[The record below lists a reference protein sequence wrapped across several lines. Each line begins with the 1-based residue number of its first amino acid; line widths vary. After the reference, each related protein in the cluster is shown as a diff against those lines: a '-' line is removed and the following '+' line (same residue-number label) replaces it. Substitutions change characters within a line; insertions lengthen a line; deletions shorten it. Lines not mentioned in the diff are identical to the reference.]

1 MGLDPLTGARAPC
14 IQCHRADR
22 GRDGRGLPWG
32 WKFVRRLVVGGGSS
46 AAVSGRHVALRIAI
60 ALAIAVAGLVL
71 WAAAGGTHD
80 AGARAL
86 PRVAALDTMPVPEPP
101 DETAYIKDKTAAV
114 KLGKALFWDMQAG
127 SDGRTACATCHYNA
141 GADNRSR
148 NQINPRQP
156 AGVDPKFDGKGPN
169 EQLTADDFPFH
180 KLADPNDRA
189 SQVMSD
195 TANVAGSQGV
205 KPSVFDG
212 ITPGE
217 PADDQHVLG
226 PDALFSIGG
235 TDVRRTTGRNTPSVI
250 NAVFNFRNFWDGRA
264 QNDFNGVDPFG
275 SRNTG
280 AQVGKVNAGGT
291 VDKVKVDITN
301 SSLASQAV
309 GPPGNPT
316 EMSSDGRTLSDIGTK
331 LLSLRPLRTQ
341 IVSPKDSV
349 LGSDVDTTGRG
360 IKTSYADL
368 VKQAFQ
374 PDWWNSDATVPGP
387 KNQDYSLMAYNFS
400 LFWGLAIQSYEATLV
415 SDQTPA
421 DRFFRG
427 EANALNDSAKR
438 GLTVFETTGKC
449 TECHNGPALT
459 EATTNEV
466 ANDGAIEL
474 DKAGRWIDTGFL
486 NIGVRNTADDPGIG
500 ANDGTADANPLSIAK
515 WTGQNPLAIDGAFK
529 IPGLR
534 NVELTAPYFHNG
546 GELSLRQ
553 VVDFYSRGGDFDNA
567 EKSPNLDTLNLSDQD
582 KDDLVEFL
590 KSLTD
595 PRVKFQSAP
604 FDHPELYVPAGEKT
618 DAAGNVVTDGDRAVD
633 CFRQVPATGASGG
646 APLAAFPNFSGP
658 PCQDAPDLHNPAP
671 VPHPAPVATSAPAA
685 SAPAAAGAPAGQ
697 AVAGS
702 VAQSAGCVVPR
713 LKGRS
718 VAQARRLLAR
728 SRCSLGLVLRPRHA
742 RGKLV
747 VSSQRPAAGTRRP
760 SRTRVAVRLKQTRPR
775 SR

>member
-1 MGLDPLTGARAPC
+1 
-14 IQCHRADR
+14 
-22 GRDGRGLPWG
+22 
-32 WKFVRRLVVGGGSS
+32 
-46 AAVSGRHVALRIAI
+46 
-60 ALAIAVAGLVL
+60 
-71 WAAAGGTHD
+71 
-80 AGARAL
+80 
-86 PRVAALDTMPVPEPP
+86 MPVPEPP

-275 SRNTG
+275 SRSTD
-280 AQVGKVNAGGT
+280 ARVGKIDPATGQVE
-291 VDKVKVDITN
+291 KVQVDIAN

-309 GPPGNPT
+309 GPPGNST
-316 EMSSDGRTLSDIGTK
+316 EMSADGRTLSDIGTK

-349 LGSDVDTTGRG
+349 LGADVDSSGRG
-360 IKTSYADL
+360 IGTSYEDL

-374 PDWWNSDATVPGP
+374 PDWWNSDSPVTGP
-387 KNQDYSLMAYNFS
+387 RNQDYSLMAFNFP

-427 EANALNDSAKR
+427 DANALTPAAQH
-438 GLTVFETTGKC
+438 GLNVFETTGKC

-459 EATTNEV
+459 EATTLEI
-466 ANDGAIEL
+466 AGESPIEM
-474 DKAGRWIDTGFL
+474 DKAGNWIDTGFL
-486 NIGVRNTADDPGIG
+486 NIGVRPTADDGGIG
-500 ANDGTADANPLSIAK
+500 GNDGTAAAKPLSIAK
-515 WTGQNPLAIDGAFK
+515 LTGQSPLAVDGAFK

-546 GELSLRQ
+546 GEMTLRQ
-553 VVDFYSRGGDFDNA
+553 VVDFYSRGGNFDNVGKA
-567 EKSPNLDTLNLSDQD
+567 GDIEELNLSEQD

-590 KSLTD
+590 KALTD
-595 PRVKFQSAP
+595 PRVKQQSAP

-618 DAAGNVVTDGDRAVD
+618 DASGNVVTENGAAAD
-633 CFRQVPATGASGG
+633 CFRQVPATGAGG
-646 APLAAFPNFSGP
+646 GEAGRERHGGPREGPRARLLPPGPGAGGGGRRAAAPLPGLPRPAVRRRARSPHPGAGAAPGAGRRGRRAGARCRRWRCGSREPGRRRIGRAERPVRRAAAARADCRPSAAAALALEVLARPGGP
-658 PCQDAPDLHNPAP
+658 PAQVARPAR
-671 VPHPAPVATSAPAA
+671 HLEPAA
-685 SAPAAAGAPAGQ
+685 RRGHAAAGGHAGGG
-697 AVAGS
+697 AAARA
-702 VAQSAGCVVPR
+702 AQQREA
-713 LKGRS
+713 LGRS
-718 VAQARRLLAR
+718 LSRARTGGAARRRGRRAR
-728 SRCSLGLVLRPRHA
+728 P
-742 RGKLV
+742 
-747 VSSQRPAAGTRRP
+747 
-760 SRTRVAVRLKQTRPR
+760 
-775 SR
+775 